1 MAALGNEN
9 NQISTKLQRQFNG
22 ERMVFSING
31 PRKAGQPFAKNKK
44 IKKRTL
50 IDNLTPYTKS
60 NSKWVIDL
68 KGKLTL

>member
-31 PRKAGQPFAKNKK
+31 PRKAGQPFAKKK
-44 IKKRTL
+44 KKKEL
-50 IDNLTPYTKS
+50 
-60 NSKWVIDL
+60 
-68 KGKLTL
+68 